1 MMRRSCLA
9 VCFFVFC
16 AAILLAGPA
25 EAKVYID
32 IDSPTFQKFPIAVT
46 DFVALGGSGD
56 PEISAW
62 FAAEMGRYL
71 QMTGFFSLVDR
82 KAFLEDPSSS
92 GITADKIRF
101 DDWTA
106 VGADYLVKG
115 GFQEKQGT
123 MVAEFRLFDTVKG
136 EMLVGKR
143 YTGKTADRLSM
154 IHSFLDEILMAL
166 TGERSPLDTK
176 IAFVMKKGKE
186 SDVYTVNF
194 DGTGLTRLTNERSIV
209 MLPRWS
215 PDGRSIAFTSYREGN
230 PDLYI
235 YKVDKRETRRITGF
249 KGLNLCGC
257 WSPDGGKL
265 LFTLSYV
272 GNEEIYVVDLGSGR
286 LKRLTHNF
294 DIDVS
299 PVWSPDG
306 TRIAFVSNR
315 SGSPQIYVMDAE
327 GNNPARLTQ
336 DGNYN
341 TSPAWSPRGK
351 KIAFDG
357 SVDRHFQIFTINED
371 GTNLNQLT
379 AGMEECESPSCLRTD
394 VTSPSA

>member
-16 AAILLAGPA
+16 AAILLAGPVG
-25 EAKVYID
+25 AKVYID

-46 DFVALGGSGD
+46 DFAALGGSGD

-166 TGERSPLDTK
+166 T
-176 IAFVMKKGKE
+176 
-186 SDVYTVNF
+186 
-194 DGTGLTRLTNERSIV
+194 
-209 MLPRWS
+209 
-215 PDGRSIAFTSYREGN
+215 
-230 PDLYI
+230 
-235 YKVDKRETRRITGF
+235 
-249 KGLNLCGC
+249 
-257 WSPDGGKL
+257 
-265 LFTLSYV
+265 
-272 GNEEIYVVDLGSGR
+272 
-286 LKRLTHNF
+286 
-294 DIDVS
+294 
-299 PVWSPDG
+299 
-306 TRIAFVSNR
+306 
-315 SGSPQIYVMDAE
+315 
-327 GNNPARLTQ
+327 
-336 DGNYN
+336 
-341 TSPAWSPRGK
+341 
-351 KIAFDG
+351 
-357 SVDRHFQIFTINED
+357 
-371 GTNLNQLT
+371 
-379 AGMEECESPSCLRTD
+379 
-394 VTSPSA
+394 